1 MRGPIP
7 GLTHREASVEQVKAA
22 LRKYG
27 PYLVIE
33 ALMPGGTLV
42 ALALY
47 LYRTKRPAAR
57 IVAP

>member
-1 MRGPIP
+1 MA
-7 GLTHREASVEQVKAA
+7 HVKEA

-42 ALALY
+42 ALALW
-47 LYRTKRPAAR
+47 LYRTKRPAAP
-57 IVAP
+57 VAAP

>member
-1 MRGPIP
+1 VA
-7 GLTHREASVEQVKAA
+7 HVKAA

-42 ALALY
+42 ALALW
-47 LYRTKRPAAR
+47 LYRTKRPAAP
-57 IVAP
+57 VAAP